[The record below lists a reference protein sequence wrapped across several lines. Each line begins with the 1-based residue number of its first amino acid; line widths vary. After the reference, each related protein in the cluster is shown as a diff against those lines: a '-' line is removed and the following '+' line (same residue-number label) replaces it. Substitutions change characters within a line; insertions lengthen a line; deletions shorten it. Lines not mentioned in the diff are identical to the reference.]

1 MKKFVSMMMSLCM
14 ALVLSAALIVPAD
27 AASTISAGGDADST
41 VTLDAAAAT
50 FSVTVPTSL
59 DMALAADGTVTC
71 ATTAKIV
78 NNGYAPVSV
87 TAIAVNDAT
96 GWTKVAFSNATTFK
110 TYKVNSKQYAM
121 KIGTTGNL
129 QDANSTL
136 TSAGGI
142 IGTDI
147 NGGTE
152 LAFSYDG
159 LISSFSAAQTDE
171 TVATVVFTVGW
182 TPVE

>member
-1 MKKFVSMMMSLCM
+1 MKKILSLILSLSMVFALSVS
-14 ALVLSAALIVPAD
+14 AL
-27 AASTISAGGDADST
+27 AASEISAGGDAESA
-41 VTLDAAAAT
+41 VKLDAAAAT

-71 ATTAKIV
+71 ATNAKIV
-78 NNGYAPVSV
+78 NNGYAPVEV

-96 GWTKVAFSNATTFK
+96 GWTKVAFSDATTFK
-110 TYKVNSKQYAM
+110 TYKVDSKQYAM
-121 KIGTTGNL
+121 KIGTEGNL
-129 QDANSTL
+129 QDASTGL
-136 TSAGGI
+136 SAAGGI

-147 NGGTE
+147 DGGTD

-159 LISSFSAAQTDE
+159 LISSFSETTNNQ

-182 TPVE
+182 VPVE